1 MASSSSTIIEEID
14 AMRKSGLVSLAFFYC
29 DFREDPKRGQRG
41 LLSSVLVQLCHQSD
55 AYCDILSDLYLQ
67 HGKGSRQPSDSSL
80 VQCLKDMTKL
90 AGQAPVYL
98 IVDALDECP
107 NPHTLSSSPR
117 KKVLSLVEQLI
128 KLKIPNLRIC
138 VSSRPE
144 TDIKAVLETLTS
156 HSISLHDESGQMED
170 INNYIKSAVNSS
182 MKRLKAEDKQLIVDV
197 LTKNANGM

>member
-29 DFREDPKRGQRG
+29 DFREDPKRDQRG

-128 KLKIPNLRIC
+128 KSKIPNLRIC

>member
-128 KLKIPNLRIC
+128 KSKIPNLRIC